1 MKNPYRFQAGRDM
14 RSEFGYPPVIPGD
27 MSDPEKLYSAD
38 RYDSDY
44 IWDGESMDEE
54 KM

>member
-14 RSEFGYPPVIPGD
+14 RDEGGYSMWFPGD
-27 MSDPEKLYSAD
+27 ASDPEKLHSED
-38 RYDSDY
+38 RYDNDY